1 MNKKTRTG
9 NKVTACALAGALG
22 LTTFGIGAV
31 LPATTMAA
39 INGDA
44 TTTMAAMNVNEQ
56 TRTVPTSTDYTKTQ
70 VVYAKGSATGNVSGV
85 YVVNSFNSS
94 ANANLKDEGKYSSV
108 TNLTNMAAINV
119 NGDTCSFTSD
129 DAGEF
134 MYQGDLSSSTKL
146 PWDVSVTY
154 ALDGKTVNA
163 GELAGKSGALTMKIK
178 IEPTGDSEE
187 LKNFSDNFLVQAT
200 AKLDNSK
207 CSNIVA
213 DGATAAQSSG
223 DTQLSYM
230 VFPGKTGEF
239 TITADVKDFE
249 FDGLTVVAVPLS
261 IALSLDDSEFSDATD
276 DLTKL
281 KEAIEELNDGA
292 SELEVGSNNVSAG
305 LSVLSSM
312 SDTLT
317 NGSNSFA
324 NALSTANNGVTS
336 LNDAVSGQ
344 LAGGVQQLSAGSE
357 TYANALNLQA
367 EALGA
372 KTAGKTVETAKT
384 EYAQALT
391 TYTQTYTAAYTQ
403 IYTALIQTGQD
414 PTVAAQTAAAQA
426 MQNENVQLSLN
437 SLNEKVQS
445 LAELSGNLGALQAL
459 TSATQ
464 GYSQINDGIS
474 NLNSSVGTLAD
485 GSSSL
490 ASGLQQLNSAYGEL
504 NSGLS
509 QYTSGVDKLAGNY
522 PTLNSGISTLNS
534 GTSELQSE
542 TADIDTKMVST
553 VKDKLTEYLNPSFTM
568 TDFVN
573 GSTDHIKRVQF
584 VYMTDAIEIEDDE
597 PAQTEEAT
605 NEKSFID
612 KLVALFAGE

>member
-1 MNKKTRTG
+1 MNKKIRTG

-22 LTTFGIGAV
+22 LTTFGIGTV

-56 TRTVPTSTDYTKTQ
+56 SRTVPTSTDYTKTQ

-134 MYQGDLSSSTKL
+134 MYQGDLPSSTKL

-154 ALDGKTVNA
+154 ELDGKTVNTS
-163 GELAGKSGALTMKIK
+163 ELAGKSGALTMKIK
-178 IEPTGDSEE
+178 IEPTGESEE

-239 TITADVKDFE
+239 TITANVKDFE

-261 IALSLDDSEFSDATD
+261 IALELDDSEFSDATD

-305 LSVLSSM
+305 LSGLSSM

-324 NALSTANNGVTS
+324 NALSTANNGATS

-357 TYANALNLQA
+357 TYANALNSQA
-367 EALGA
+367 EALSA
-372 KTAGKTVETAKT
+372 KTAGKTVETVKA

-391 TYTQTYTAAYTQ
+391 TYTQTYTAVYTQ
-403 IYTALIQTGQD
+403 IYTALIQAGQE
-414 PTVAAQTAAAQA
+414 PTVAAQTGAAQA
-426 MQNENVQLSLN
+426 IQNENVQLSLN
-437 SLNEKVQS
+437 SLNEKVQG

-464 GYSQINDGIS
+464 GYTQINDGIS

-490 ASGLQQLNSAYGEL
+490 ASGLQQVNSAYGEL

-568 TDFVN
+568 ADFVN
-573 GSTDHIKRVQF
+573 GSTDHIQRVQF
-584 VYMTDAIEIEDDE
+584 VYMTDAIEVSDDE
-597 PAQTEEAT
+597 PVQTEEAT
-605 NEKSFID
+605 NEKSFIE